1 MSQQVVLNRTT
12 PIGIAI
18 AELLFVMFK
27 HGEPLPGV
35 GELTRHEEAT
45 TNVTRIKVCLQNH
58 VSGRHYGCRNAW
70 ISETGANR
78 FRVYLTDFEETVDLF
93 KTHESFEQGLSK
105 IDGYSY
111 EVNEV
116 FQACKDIQMFLARG
130 ELPVRGADQP
140 SIFRTTRLAA

>member
-1 MSQQVVLNRTT
+1 
-12 PIGIAI
+12 
-18 AELLFVMFK
+18 
-27 HGEPLPGV
+27 
-35 GELTRHEEAT
+35 
-45 TNVTRIKVCLQNH
+45 